1 MIWQPFRGDAPKN
14 MTIFS
19 ASFPDVSDQWPM
31 KDDAAREIAA
41 LDRALKAEP
50 ALRPPQ
56 VEYQEGGRP
65 CSSRRTAIP
74 SRLSATVRR
83 LPHGEPGWCLPRWR
97 CLWCKTRLRIACRTA
112 QRWTATVA
120 SGLSTRTMPSACAPA
135 PGCLPRWW
143 RSTFT
148 MRARTTGSAAS
159 GAAIPVLEAL
169 REAKFD
175 GQQVYLT
182 LVDKDP
188 VALSWA
194 ETMAA
199 QEGIVVGEQL
209 TLLRRN
215 SVHTLVRNEDLLL
228 ELGEH
233 QAELVD
239 ALGIFEYFNDAD
251 AVILLQRA
259 LRLVKPGGAVIVSN
273 MLTSSP
279 QIDFVLRGIGWEDI
293 HPRTLQQLQD
303 IHGGGRTGGKR
314 HRGRAEGRGVC
325 GDGSEGVA
333 LFIPSP

>member
-1 MIWQPFRGDAPKN
+1 MLVPQNRYSEQAFRNRPALAAWRTRLVPSALALFVVQNPLEDRLPDGTKMDSDSRQWFIHANDA
-14 MTIFS
+14 IG
-19 ASFPDVSDQWPM
+19 VR
-31 KDDAAREIAA
+31 ARARVLAA
-41 LDRALKAEP
+41 L
-50 ALRPPQ
+50 
-56 VEYQEGGRP
+56 VEKYIHNESENNWV
-65 CSSRRTAIP
+65 SS
-74 SRLSATVRR
+74 
-83 LPHGEPGWCLPRWR
+83 
-97 CLWCKTRLRIACRTA
+97 
-112 QRWTATVA
+112 
-120 SGLSTRTMPSACAPA
+120 
-135 PGCLPRWW
+135 
-143 RSTFT
+143 
-148 MRARTTGSAAS
+148 AS

-169 REAKFD
+169 REAKLD

-215 SVHTLVRNEDLLL
+215 LVHTLVRNEDLLL

-251 AVILLQRA
+251 AVIFLQRA

-303 IHGGGRTGGKR
+303 IHL
-314 HRGRAEGRGVC
+314 AAGVPVENVTVVVPK
-325 GDGSEGVA
+325 DGVYAVMEVRV
-333 LFIPSP
+333 